1 MPQYPHEIFHASLVA
16 ALKSSGRTIPGL
28 GYFLSAEND
37 KAPRTNEQKVRRLL
51 KRLSPE
57 IIDLICLLDS
67 IGLKLQIAPRD
78 AFGARIE
85 SKPNKPKEQDQCKK

>member
-1 MPQYPHEIFHASLVA
+1 MKPYPHEQFHAALVQ

-28 GYFLSAEND
+28 GHFLSAEND

-67 IGLKLQIAPRD
+67 IGLRLQIVPRD
-78 AFGARIE
+78 AIGTQVE
-85 SKPNKPKEQDQCKK
+85 SKISKRKNEENS

>member
-1 MPQYPHEIFHASLVA
+1 MPQYPHETFHTALVQ

-28 GYFLSAEND
+28 GHFLSAEND

-67 IGLKLQIAPRD
+67 IGLRLQIVPRD
-78 AFGARIE
+78 AIGAQVE
-85 SKPNKPKEQDQCKK
+85 VKPNKPKDKP